1 MTAPSKKIRKKAIR
15 KTKKLL
21 KTGKRLTPTE
31 WGQIEEM
38 WASGDFTLVDLAT
51 TFGANASYLSQALS
65 KRGIEK
71 GSKAEIYAEAAKDE
85 TAKEMISDA
94 ANNIKRIKDS
104 KDEHYK
110 YATTIAKLIF
120 VTIAKAVQD
129 KVALSSIKDDI
140 ATLKLA
146 MAGIQLARAD
156 RWAITGLDREPDAGD
171 EIPVLPIEEFTQKE
185 LDEIERL
192 GDPDLEIEDSDKT
205 IDQLADEIEGA
216 EV

>member
-1 MTAPSKKIRKKAIR
+1 MTAPSKKIRKKPIR
-15 KTKKLL
+15 KNKKPL

-65 KRGIEK
+65 KRGVEK

-110 YATTIAKLIF
+110 YATAIAKLIF
-120 VTIAKAVQD
+120 ARIAKAVND
-129 KVALSSIKDDI
+129 ATPISDAKDDI

-146 MAGIQLARAD
+146 MAGIQMARAD

-171 EIPVLPIEEFTQKE
+171 EIPVLPIEEFTQLE
-185 LDEIERL
+185 LDEIRRL
-192 GDPDLEIEDSDKT
+192 GDPDLEIPDSEKT
-205 IDQLADEIEGA
+205 IDQLADEIAGA
-216 EV
+216 EA

>member
-1 MTAPSKKIRKKAIR
+1 MSAPSKKIRKKAIR
-15 KTKKLL
+15 KKK
-21 KTGKRLTPTE
+21 KVSKNGKRLTPTE

-51 TFGANASYLSQALS
+51 TFGANASYLSQALA
-65 KRGIEK
+65 KRGIKK
-71 GSKAEIYAEAAKDE
+71 GSKSEIYAEAAKDE

-94 ANNIKRIKDS
+94 AANIKRIKDS

-110 YATTIAKLIF
+110 YATAIAKLIF
-120 VTIAKAVQD
+120 ARIAKAVNDEQPISD
-129 KVALSSIKDDI
+129 AKDDI
-140 ATLKLA
+140 TTLKIA

-171 EIPVLPIEEFTQKE
+171 EIPVLPIEEFTNEE
-185 LDEIERL
+185 LDEIARL
-192 GDPDLEIEDSDKT
+192 GDPDLEIADSDKT

>member
-1 MTAPSKKIRKKAIR
+1 MAEPKIRKKAIR
-15 KTKKLL
+15 KKPKVP

-38 WASGDFTLVDLAT
+38 WASGDFTLVDLAS
-51 TFGANASYLSQALS
+51 TFGANASYLSTALA
-65 KRGIEK
+65 KRGIDK
-71 GSKAEIYAEAAKDE
+71 GSKAEIYAAAAKDE

-110 YATTIAKLIF
+110 YASAIAKLIF
-120 VTIAKAVQD
+120 SVIAKAVSD
-129 KVALSSIKDDI
+129 KKPLSEIKDDV

-146 MAGIQLARAD
+146 MSGIQMARAD

-192 GDPDLEIEDSDKT
+192 GDPDLDIPDTEKS

-216 EV
+216 KV

>member
-1 MTAPSKKIRKKAIR
+1 MAGKKIIKKAIR
-15 KTKKLL
+15 KKKPVL

-31 WGQIEEM
+31 WAQIEEM
-38 WASGDFTLVDLAT
+38 WASGDFTLVDLAS

-71 GSKAEIYAEAAKDE
+71 GSKAEMYAEAAKEE

-104 KDEHYK
+104 KDDHYK
-110 YATTIAKLIF
+110 YASAIAKLIF
-120 VTIAKAVQD
+120 SVIAKQVSEMKSLAD
-129 KVALSSIKDDI
+129 IKDDI

-146 MAGIQLARAD
+146 MSGIQMARAD

-171 EIPVLPIEEFTQKE
+171 EIPVLPIEEFSEKDLE
-185 LDEIERL
+185 EIERL
-192 GDPDLEIEDSDKT
+192 GDPNLEIADIDKS
-205 IDQLADEIEGA
+205 IDQLADEISEA
-216 EV
+216 RV

>member
-1 MTAPSKKIRKKAIR
+1 MAGAKTRKKAIR
-15 KTKKLL
+15 KKPKVA

-38 WASGDFTLVDLAT
+38 WASGDFTLTDLAS
-51 TFGANASYLSQALS
+51 TFGANASYLSTALA
-65 KRGIEK
+65 KRGIDK
-71 GSKAEIYAEAAKDE
+71 GSKAEIYAAAAKDE

-110 YATTIAKLIF
+110 YATAIAKLIF
-120 VTIAKAVQD
+120 SVIAKAVSSEQP
-129 KVALSSIKDDI
+129 LSEIKDDV

-146 MAGIQLARAD
+146 MSGIQMARAD

-192 GDPDLEIEDSDKT
+192 GDPDLDIPDTEKSIE
-205 IDQLADEIEGA
+205 QLADEIEGA
-216 EV
+216 KV

>member
-1 MTAPSKKIRKKAIR
+1 MTASGEKIRKKAIR
-15 KTKKLL
+15 KKKKPV

-38 WASGDFTLVDLAT
+38 WASGDFTLVELAT

-65 KRGIEK
+65 KRGVEK
-71 GSKAEIYAEAAKDE
+71 GSKAEMYAEAAKDE

-110 YATTIAKLIF
+110 YATAIAKLIF
-120 VTIAKAVQD
+120 ARIAKAVND
-129 KVALSSIKDDI
+129 KTSISDAKDDI

-146 MAGIQLARAD
+146 MAGIQMARAD

-171 EIPVLPIEEFTQKE
+171 EIPVLPIEEFTQTE

-192 GDPDLEIEDSDKT
+192 GDPDLDIGDSEKS
-205 IDQLADEIEGA
+205 IDQLADEIAGA
-216 EV
+216 GV

>member
-15 KTKKLL
+15 KTKKDL

-51 TFGANASYLSQALS
+51 TFGANASYLSSALS
-65 KRGIEK
+65 KRGVEK

-94 ANNIKRIKDS
+94 ASNIKRIKDS

-110 YATTIAKLIF
+110 YATAIAKLIF
-120 VTIAKAVQD
+120 SVIAKAISEKTPLASV
-129 KVALSSIKDDI
+129 KDDV

-171 EIPVLPIEEFTQKE
+171 EIPVLPIEEFTQLE

-192 GDPDLEIEDSDKT
+192 GDPDLEIADSDKT

>member
-1 MTAPSKKIRKKAIR
+1 MAGAKIRKKPIR
-15 KTKKLL
+15 TKKKVL

-38 WASGDFTLVDLAT
+38 WASGDFTLVELAE
-51 TFGANASYLSQALS
+51 TFGANSSYLSTALS

-71 GSKAEIYAEAAKDE
+71 GSKAEIYAAAAKDE

-110 YATTIAKLIF
+110 YASAIAKLIF
-120 VTIAKAVQD
+120 SVIAKAIKD
-129 KVALSSIKDDI
+129 EKPLSDIKDDV

-146 MAGIQLARAD
+146 MSGIQMARAD

-171 EIPVLPIEEFTQKE
+171 EIPILPIEEFTQKE

-192 GDPDLEIEDSDKT
+192 GDPDLEIPDIEKS
-205 IDQLADEIEGA
+205 IDQLADEIEGT